1 MDTNLLKTPNDRI
14 DFGKDQSIDRT
25 ELAKALVAGTQVTTN
40 RVACGFSTVEYD
52 GEPWGLKANIAAI
65 NLSENGND
73 LLIVVRKTALNDWHV
88 TEATEV
94 VTLSSLSYDP
104 QTNCLTDGRWAIR
117 VAPQTD
123 EINPPVDTA
132 RVERITAALRK
143 VCEDHGID
151 ADKRLA
157 ANHRAVL
164 RALRGMNAFSPRDN
178 DKILAQRDEILN
190 QFYADH
196 PELAKAPRLKESKDV
211 ADLRASLAESGLDAE
226 TIAKIIASYT
236 SKTTERKEA
245 AKAKRAERKA
255 QVAAAANAIDIT
267 EQPDDGQDDD
277 NPDELDEL
285 FDFDEAN

>member
-1 MDTNLLKTPNDRI
+1 MDTNLLKTVNGRI
-14 DFGKDQSIDRT
+14 DFSKDQSIDRT

-88 TEATEV
+88 TVATEV

-143 VCEDHGID
+143 VCADNGID

-157 ANHRAVL
+157 ANHKAVL
-164 RALRGMNAFSPRDN
+164 RAMKGMNAFSAS
-178 DKILAQRDEILN
+178 DKDEILAQRDEILT
-190 QFYADH
+190 QFYAEH
-196 PELAKAPRLKESKDV
+196 PELAQSSKWKESKDV

-226 TIAKIIASYT
+226 TIAKVIASYT

-255 QVAAAANAIDIT
+255 KVAAVAAGTVIDDDT
-267 EQPDDGQDDD
+267 EQPQDN
-277 NPDELDEL
+277 NPDDLDEL